1 MGMATQPSRPSALG
15 WVPDGPPGTR
25 ATLRIMAATIRAG
38 RTMQIIRQTALR
50 IVSSLPAKDYHR
62 ELDALRQWVRHTI
75 RYTRDVHTVETVQ
88 TPAATL
94 SIRHGDCDDQA
105 VLLGALAESVGFATR
120 LVAIGPRAG
129 AFGHVYL
136 EALVPGAGWTS
147 AETTEDVPLGW
158 SPPWPYRMVQR
169 VS

>member
-1 MGMATQPSRPSALG
+1 MTTQCCRRSTLG

-25 ATLRIMAATIRAG
+25 VTLRLMADAIRGG
-38 RTMQIIRQTALR
+38 RTMQIIRMTALR
-50 IVSSLPAKDYHR
+50 IVAGLPGKDYRR
-62 ELDALRQWVRHTI
+62 ELDALRRWVRHTI

-88 TPAATL
+88 TPEATL

-105 VLLGALAESVGFATR
+105 VLLGALAESIGFRTR
-120 LVAIGPRAG
+120 LVAIGPRAMV
-129 AFGHVYL
+129 FQHVYL
-136 EALVPGAGWTS
+136 EAQLPGGRWTS

-158 SPPWPYRMVQR
+158 APPWPYRMVQR